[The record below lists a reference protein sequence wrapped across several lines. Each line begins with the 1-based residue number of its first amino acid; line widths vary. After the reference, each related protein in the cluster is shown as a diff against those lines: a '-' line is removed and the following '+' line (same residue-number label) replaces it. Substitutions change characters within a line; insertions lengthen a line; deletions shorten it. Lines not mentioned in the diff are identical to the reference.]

1 TSFMLFPLVVL
12 YLHEHMGVDMVTA
25 AATTIFPALVG
36 FSCKW
41 WVGSLADRFGRRPV
55 ILFSL
60 FFQSLVMVGMA
71 FATKAWHIYLL
82 YSLNALGQSFSFPPA
97 TARVPNAV
105 PEAGRPAPSPL
116 LE

>member
-1 TSFMLFPLVVL
+1 MQRLEKIMKRYDPAIWVRFWGSIMVSTTSFMLFPLVVL

-60 FFQSLVMVGMA
+60 FFQSLVMIGMA
-71 FATKAWHIYLL
+71 FATKAWHIYL
-82 YSLNALGQSFSFPPA
+82 FTP
-97 TARVPNAV
+97 
-105 PEAGRPAPSPL
+105 
-116 LE
+116 